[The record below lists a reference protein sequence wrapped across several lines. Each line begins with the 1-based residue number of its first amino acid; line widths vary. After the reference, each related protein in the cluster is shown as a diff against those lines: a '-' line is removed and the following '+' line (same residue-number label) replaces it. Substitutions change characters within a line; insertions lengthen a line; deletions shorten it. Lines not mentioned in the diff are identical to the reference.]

1 MSADAATIAYYEA
14 NAPRYTLSF
23 GQAPSRHLDA
33 FLDRLD
39 DGARILEL
47 GCGGGRDSARIIE
60 RGFALD
66 ATDGTPAMVK
76 KANER
81 FDVGARVM
89 RFDELESE
97 GEYDA
102 VWAHACLLHV
112 ARADLP
118 SVLAAIRRALKPGGL
133 HFANFKLGEAEG
145 RDPLGRLTNLPDERW
160 LEACYRGTGF
170 GIVATERYRGEGADG
185 VQRDWYALTVRKP
198 RLNEGSADES

>member
-23 GQAPSRHLDA
+23 GQAPSRHLDT
-33 FLDRLD
+33 FLDRLEPR
-39 DGARILEL
+39 ACILEL

-60 RGFALD
+60 RGFDLE
-66 ATDGTPAMVK
+66 ATDGTPAMVR

-89 RFDELESE
+89 RFDELDADAQ
-97 GEYDA
+97 YDA

-118 SVLAAIRRALKPGGL
+118 AVLAAIRNALRPGGW
-133 HFANFKLGEAEG
+133 HFANYKLGDAEG
-145 RDPLGRLTNLPDERW
+145 RDPLGRLTNLPDESW
-160 LEACYRGTGF
+160 LEAIYHDAGF
-170 GIVATERYRGEGADG
+170 EIVATERYRGKGADG
-185 VQRDWYALTVRKP
+185 VQRDWYALTLRSP
-198 RLNEGSADES
+198 ES